1 MKNIN
6 WKRLGRKLLF
16 LPGWLMIVLTILS
29 TAVLAAVFVNGWDAH
44 PLASVTYV
52 LAFYTLTVDCIFCAI
67 TFPRWYRA
75 IRKKIYDN
83 KYGNRYLTDVTFK
96 THVSLYLSL
105 GINTLYA
112 AMNALSGWY
121 YHTAWFGI
129 LAAYYI
135 ILAVMRFL
143 LLRFVNRNGIG
154 RDRILEFRRSRL
166 CGMILLTLNF
176 TLSGAVLMI
185 LYQNRGYEYHGVL
198 IYVMAAYTFY
208 TTIHAIVNTLKYRK
222 YNSPVMSTTK
232 IISLSAA
239 LVSMLSL
246 ETAMLSQFGAENS
259 PEFRQIMVA
268 LTGAGVSIVVV
279 TMSVYMIV
287 RATKEIRR
295 LKNNPSYK

>member
-1 MKNIN
+1 MKDIN

-16 LPGWLMIVLTILS
+16 LPGWLMIVLTLLS
-29 TAVLAAVFVNGWDAH
+29 AAVLAVVFVKGWETH
-44 PLASVTYV
+44 PAASATYV
-52 LAFYTLTVDCIFCAI
+52 LAFYTLTVDCIFCSL

-75 IRKKIYDN
+75 AKKKICDT
-83 KYGNRYLTDVTFK
+83 KYGGRYMTDVTFK

-105 GINTLYA
+105 GVNILYA

-135 ILAVMRFL
+135 LLAVMRFL
-143 LLRFVNRNGIG
+143 LLRFVNKNGIG
-154 RDRILEFRRSRL
+154 RDRVPEYRRSRL
-166 CGMILLTLNF
+166 CGILLLFINL

-185 LYQNRGYEYHGVL
+185 LYQNRGYEYHGIL

-208 TTIHAIVNTLKYRK
+208 TTIHAIVSILKYRK
-222 YNSPVMSTTK
+222 YKSPVMSSAK
-232 IISLSAA
+232 IISLSSA
-239 LVSMLSL
+239 LVSMLAL
-246 ETAMLSQFGAENS
+246 ETAMISQFGADNS

-295 LKNNPSYK
+295 LQDKQS